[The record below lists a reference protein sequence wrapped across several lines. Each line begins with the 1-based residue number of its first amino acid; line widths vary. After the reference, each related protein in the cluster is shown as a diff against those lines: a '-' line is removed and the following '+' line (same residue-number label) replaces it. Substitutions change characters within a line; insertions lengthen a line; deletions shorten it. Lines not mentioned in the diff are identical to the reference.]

1 MGFDLMSNFSQFF
14 GGGSIKP
21 WNSGETVS
29 QWDYRRSP
37 LDGEIYQ
44 RKTAA
49 GSGTTDPADDVAN
62 YVAVSYNRPAAIV
75 NEFSAGG
82 SPQGGA
88 TLAAPNQKGLSVAPV
103 ANTRTLITSVTGKGR
118 IQNLA
123 FRYGGAAGRP
133 DNGTA
138 RIELVLDGR
147 TLFNALF
154 NTGSAANSLAVA
166 VVGDLVYDPGTS
178 SGAYYGIADN
188 PIEFARSFQIFV
200 TNSWTYSIPSALV
213 MALNYQGR
221 T

>member
-1 MGFDLMSNFSQFF
+1 MNLSELI
-14 GGGSIKP
+14 GGGGAPSI

-37 LDGEIYQ
+37 LDGEVYQ

-49 GSGTTDPADDVAN
+49 GSGTTDPANDVTN

-75 NEFSAGG
+75 NAFSDGG
-82 SPQGGA
+82 LPVVNAILVAS
-88 TLAAPNQKGLSVAPV
+88 NKKFLSIAPV

-123 FRYGGAAGRP
+123 FCYAGAGGRP
-133 DNGTA
+133 ANGTA

-154 NTGSAANSLAVA
+154 NTGVETNPFAVA
-166 VVGDLVYDPGTS
+166 VVGDLVFNSWASPGVYYD
-178 SGAYYGIADN
+178 IADN

-200 TNSWTYSIPSALV
+200 TNSWTYSSTVSLE

>member
-1 MGFDLMSNFSQFF
+1 MGFDLMSNFTQFI
-14 GGGSIKP
+14 GGGSVKL
-21 WNSGETVS
+21 WSSGETVL

-37 LDGEIYQ
+37 LDGEVYQ
-44 RKTAA
+44 RKTAT
-49 GSGTTDPADDVAN
+49 GSGTTDPADDVTS

-75 NEFSAGG
+75 NAFSAGG
-82 SPQGGA
+82 SPEVGA
-88 TLAAPNQKGLSVAPV
+88 ILVAPNKKGLSVALA

-123 FRYGGAAGRP
+123 FRYGGAGGRP

-154 NTGSAANSLAVA
+154 NTGLTANAFVVA

-178 SGAYYGIADN
+178 YAAYYGIADN
-188 PIEFARSFQIFV
+188 PIEFARSFQIFI
-200 TNSWTYSIPSALV
+200 TNSWTYSAPSALE